1 MPKKIALIGGPATG
15 KTTLID
21 ALKAKGFCCM
31 DEISR
36 QITIEAQKNGVKQ
49 LFLEDPIWFSKQ
61 LLEARKN
68 QFLVSQN
75 FNEPL
80 VFFDRGLPDVVAYL
94 DYIKSD
100 FDQEFI
106 AVCETHK
113 YDQVFILPPWK
124 AIHKTDNERYESFD
138 QLVEIHEYL
147 KKWYNKFG
155 YTAIEIE
162 KGSIEDRLEF
172 ILESI

>member
-21 ALKAKGFCCM
+21 ALKAKGFSCM

-68 QFLVSQN
+68 QFLASQN

>member
-106 AVCETHK
+106 TVCETHK

>member
-21 ALKAKGFCCM
+21 ALKAKGFSCM

-36 QITIEAQKNGVKQ
+36 QITIEAQKKGVKQ
-49 LFLEDPIWFSKQ
+49 LFLEDPIWFSKH

-94 DYIKSD
+94 DYIKS
-100 FDQEFI
+100 
-106 AVCETHK
+106 VP
-113 YDQVFILPPWK
+113 LPSPSPKPLHCTRWS
-124 AIHKTDNERYESFD
+124 TSRFRNPGVRNLLLCMYSFF
-138 QLVEIHEYL
+138 
-147 KKWYNKFG
+147 WG
-155 YTAIEIE
+155 
-162 KGSIEDRLEF
+162 
-172 ILESI
+172 

>member
-147 KKWYNKFG
+147 KKCYNKFG

-162 KGSIEDRLEF
+162 KGSIADRIEF
-172 ILESI
+172 SLHST

>member
-21 ALKAKGFCCM
+21 ALKAKGFSCM

-36 QITIEAQKNGVKQ
+36 QITIEAQKKGVKQ
-49 LFLEDPIWFSKQ
+49 LFLEDPIWFSKH

-100 FDQEFI
+100 FDHEFI
-106 AVCETHK
+106 TVCETHK

-147 KKWYNKFG
+147 KKWYSKFG

>member
-21 ALKAKGFCCM
+21 ALKAKGFSCM

-106 AVCETHK
+106 TVCETHK

>member
-21 ALKAKGFCCM
+21 ALKAKGFSCM

-36 QITIEAQKNGVKQ
+36 QITIEAQKKGVKQ

-68 QFLVSQN
+68 QFLASQN

-100 FDQEFI
+100 FDHEFI
-106 AVCETHK
+106 TVCETHK